1 MKWLQEKATAYTAL
15 TITQQVASTSA
26 VLLLTNSQWP
36 QVNYLNQWG
45 GTEESGRK
53 AEAENRKEQISR
65 SGGGLSCVILS
76 FLWARECSWKAPLSE
91 LKPLLS
97 SLCFSFRQ
105 KLNSSAAEGRGLW
118 SAFFFF
124 FSLSCVILIWEKTTE
139 GVKTPLWT
147 WLPCHYLCH
156 WLNCECSVLLF

>member
-124 FSLSCVILIWEKTTE
+124 FFPQLCDTDLREDNGRSEDPSLNMAALS
-139 GVKTPLWT
+139 
-147 WLPCHYLCH
+147 
-156 WLNCECSVLLF
+156 LLVSLA